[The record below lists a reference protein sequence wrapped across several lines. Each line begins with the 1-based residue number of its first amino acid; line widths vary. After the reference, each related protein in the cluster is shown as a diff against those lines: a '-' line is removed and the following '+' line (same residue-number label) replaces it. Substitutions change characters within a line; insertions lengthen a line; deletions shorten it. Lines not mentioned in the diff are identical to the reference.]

1 MADSLVVTQ
10 QIAIVVIFTSVFMHT
25 LNGNISGN
33 ELGLIDIVAAAGGY
47 LIWAICR
54 TFLLMTT
61 SLGLQNAP
69 VSL

>member
-10 QIAIVVIFTSVFMHT
+10 QIALVVIFTAVFMHT

-33 ELGLIDIVAAAGGY
+33 ELGFIDIVAAAGGY

-54 TFLLMTT
+54 T
-61 SLGLQNAP
+61 SG
-69 VSL
+69 